1 MSTISLLYQHEYR
14 INDKLSV
21 VIPTVGEILE
31 LGEDNYYS
39 MVTMMTAMPVDL
51 MVQLDDLG
59 VDFTSINEYDLFLML
74 SAGMHNMDTHLLFGD
89 LDFSKLQLATSRQNG
104 MIVLRDEENDITIDR
119 AIHGKIATVLRK
131 IHHLERDRRKP
142 ANEEARKY
150 MLERARTKMN
160 RRKGKAQE
168 SQIEPLIVAM
178 VNTEQ
183 YKYDYESTLGLT
195 IYQFNESVHQIVK
208 KVDYDNRMFGVYTGN
223 LKADKLSQA
232 DLNWLTHK

>member
-1 MSTISLLYQHEYR
+1 MSTIGMLYKHKYQ
-14 INDKLSV
+14 INDKISV

-31 LGEDNYYS
+31 FGEDEYYS
-39 MVTMMTAMPVDL
+39 MVTMLTAMPVDL

-59 VDFTSINEYDLFLML
+59 IDFTTINEYDLFVML
-74 SAGMHNMDTHLLFGD
+74 SAGMRNMDTRLLFGD
-89 LDFSKLQLATSRQNG
+89 LDFSKLQMASSRQNG
-104 MIVLRDEENDITIDR
+104 LIVLRDEENDITIDR
-119 AIHGKIATVLRK
+119 AIHGQISAVFRK

-195 IYQFNESVHQIVK
+195 IYQFNESVRQIVK